1 MPKPVACPPP
11 KPPKPAKPFA
21 RCYFKRPKKT
31 GASLLGGTSFTPM
44 EVLKA
49 YGFPSDLTGAGVT
62 IAYIELGGG
71 FNQRDLDRYFKRR
84 GIIAP
89 TVKFVGVDGAR
100 NTTGT
105 DDDIEVRLD
114 LTVGIGVAPRAKHV
128 VYKGPNTAQGFINT
142 VDRAIADK
150 VDIISISWGAPEPDW
165 PAGSMD
171 RSLVAANDA
180 GINVYV
186 ASGDSGSGDGEIGS
200 HCDYPAASPYT
211 VSCGGTTL
219 VTIDGLRASEV
230 VWNDNAG
237 GASGGGLSLYHPRP
251 PFQPASVGVK
261 RSVPDVAAVGDPAT
275 GWLIP
280 DGAGTMVVGGT
291 SAVAPF
297 FAALNALLN
306 QKIGGRSKYLT
317 PQFYK
322 NTRIFNDIVNGN
334 NGTYVAHPGV
344 DQCTGL
350 GSPVGSE
357 YLARLK

>member
-1 MPKPVACPPP
+1 MPNAACPPK
-11 KPPKPAKPFA
+11 KPCKSFA
-21 RCYFKRPKKT
+21 RPYFQRPKKT
-31 GASLLGGTSFTPM
+31 GQKLLGSTSFTPM
-44 EVLKA
+44 EVKKA
-49 YGFPSDLTGAGVT
+49 YGFPDDLTGEGVT
-62 IAYIELGGG
+62 IGFIELGGG

-89 TVKFVGVDGAR
+89 IVKFVGLNGAR

-114 LTVGIGVAPRAKHV
+114 LTVAIGVAPRHKPV
-128 VYKGPNTAQGFINT
+128 VYKAPNTPQGFINAL
-142 VDRAIADK
+142 DKAIADK
-150 VDIISISWGAPEPDW
+150 VDIISISWGAPEPVW

-186 ASGDSGSGDGEIGS
+186 ASGDSGSGESELGS
-200 HCDYPAASPYT
+200 HTDYPAASPYV
-211 VSCGGTTL
+211 VSCGATSL
-219 VTIDGLRASEV
+219 ITIDGVRSHEV
-230 VWNDNAG
+230 VWNDGSG

-251 PFQPASVGVK
+251 PFQPTSVGVK
-261 RSVPDVAAVGDPAT
+261 RSVPDVAAVGDPNT

-306 QKIGGRSKYLT
+306 QKVGGRSQYLT

-322 NTRIFNDIVNGN
+322 NPKMFNDISQGHNGA
-334 NGTYVAHPGV
+334 YVAQKGI

-350 GSPVGSE
+350 GSPIGSA
-357 YLARLK
+357 YLSLLK